1 VNRPSPRAGEPGW
14 RPDAGSP
21 RRALT
26 RSPGASPRWRDRPVS
41 VVTACGDWV
50 FDLSLSPPRGLRGG
64 PALSSEPLRLR
75 PATPQPAHLRTEH
88 PLASL
93 PEFKAS
99 LAPARQSGFATAPPT
114 TCSQGTRSPKPR
126 QLFRQGFGYLNPE
139 PRPNGPPCNELARN
153 PPRNPHGFQQVIHT
167 DNTTSYRRARRGHRA
182 RTADVRNGPGSGV
195 VVNNQNSC

>member
-1 VNRPSPRAGEPGW
+1 MATGCRKPPEGSHALPGGFTSLARPTRFGCH
-14 RPDAGSP
+14 RV
-21 RRALT
+21 RRL
-26 RSPGASPRWRDRPVS
+26 G
-41 VVTACGDWV
+41 

-126 QLFRQGFGYLNPE
+126 QLFRRGFGYLKSE
-139 PRPNGPPCNELARN
+139 PRPKERRYNELARN
-153 PPRNPHGFQQVIHT
+153 PPRNPHGFQQDLHNGQHHILPPR
-167 DNTTSYRRARRGHRA
+167 SP
-182 RTADVRNGPGSGV
+182 RTLSRDPPVTWQGRDRV
-195 VVNNQNSC
+195 L